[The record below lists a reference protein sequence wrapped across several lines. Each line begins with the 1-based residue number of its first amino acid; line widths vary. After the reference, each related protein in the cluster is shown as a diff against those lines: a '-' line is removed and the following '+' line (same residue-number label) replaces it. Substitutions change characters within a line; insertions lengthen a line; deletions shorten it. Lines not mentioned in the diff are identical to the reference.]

1 MTGNRFD
8 ELAAARDQTEKL
20 LRVIAE
26 IGAGLDLDATLHRII
41 SAARELTSAPY
52 GALAVRDRHANLISF
67 VHEGMDAETVRRIGH
82 HPVGKGLLSLS
93 LLDTPALRMDDL
105 TAHPAAAGFP
115 EHHPAMRAF
124 LAVPITI
131 RGAVF
136 GNLYLTHVDEARVF
150 SDADEMAARALAF
163 AAAVAIDN
171 AQVFERER
179 MSVKWIE
186 ASREITTAL
195 LSRTEPHRR
204 PMQLI
209 AERACALTDA
219 EQAIVLVPADP
230 EQPGNPE
237 VDTLVVLAAVG
248 LPAAD
253 VLGQRVPVRGS
264 TSGAVFKS
272 GEPLITDEFRYPI
285 QAFTDA
291 GRRPAIV
298 MPLRARDEVVGV
310 IAIARGTEQPPFD
323 ESYLDLVRD
332 FATHAAIALVLAAAR
347 EDARQLAVLAER
359 ERIAHD
365 LHDHVI
371 QRLFAAGMDLQGTLA
386 RARSPE
392 VADRLN
398 RTLDDLQTI
407 IEEIRTTIFALR
419 SPAAVA
425 GDFRHRIQ
433 RVIAELTENRDLVT
447 TVRMDG
453 PMTAVGAELAEH
465 AEAVTAEA
473 VSNAVRHSGASR
485 LTVQIGVADMFT
497 LDVIDNG
504 RGIASGNTRRSGLAN
519 MTRRAEQLG
528 GSCERDG
535 RPPRQRGCSGV
546 RPGCLRHL
554 GGRRAVR
561 DRGAVAAALRTPRP
575 GHTGPKPGRNPPV
588 QRRRPGPAQADQQA
602 GRRRGQPGRRGPH
615 PRPGGRQHHAVGGQH
630 RPAVDQPGVAGSR
643 EDRRRRRGHRLS
655 RRPRVAPVESGYPT
669 GYAFQAS
676 R

>member
-519 MTRRAEQLG
+519 MARRAEQLG
-528 GSCERDG
+528 GSCEISS
-535 RPPRQRGCSGV
+535 P
-546 RPGCLRHL
+546 
-554 GGRRAVR
+554 
-561 DRGAVAAALRTPRP
+561 
-575 GHTGPKPGRNPPV
+575 
-588 QRRRPGPAQADQQA
+588 
-602 GRRRGQPGRRGPH
+602 
-615 PRPGGRQHHAVGGQH
+615 PGGGT
-630 RPAVDQPGVAGSR
+630 
-643 EDRRRRRGHRLS
+643 
-655 RRPRVAPVESGYPT
+655 RVHWTAPLLDH
-669 GYAFQAS
+669 
-676 R
+676 